1 MTTFLARV
9 EPEVSEPL
17 GLPDGHALAAMIVLG
32 HPVRHLTR
40 LRRAEVEEFTTIDRF
55 DAQPF
60 TG

>member
-1 MTTFLARV
+1 MSQPSSGT
-9 EPEVSEPL
+9 S
-17 GLPDGHALAAMIVLG
+17 LAAMIVLG